1 MGQLLG
7 PELHGTKTGKVGE
20 KGQLDIIV
28 MDEILLVSHAMVL
41 IQCGDIL
48 LNPLL
53 EQDSSLLG
61 YTPASLSLERAVV
74 EPGLAGRA

>member
-1 MGQLLG
+1 
-7 PELHGTKTGKVGE
+7 
-20 KGQLDIIV
+20 